1 MILLASSEGLATGE
15 TLYISTFP
23 IDIMLESESG
33 ITNNVASFQTGSKVV
48 IRLHRV
54 VTSSVPQG
62 QHQYTRTFGP
72 PVPVMEFTSDDIAK
86 SILGK
91 KLDRSGG
98 AFGISA
104 EYVPNNETVI
114 DQDFVVRIF

>member
-1 MILLASSEGLATGE
+1 MILMTASEGFQTGPIR
-15 TLYISTFP
+15 YVSTFP

-33 ITNNVASFQTGSKVV
+33 GINVATFQTGAKVV

-54 VTSSVPQG
+54 VTSSVPRG
-62 QHQYTRTFGP
+62 QDQYTRTFGP

-98 AFGISA
+98 AFGISVQ
-104 EYVPNNETVI
+104 YVPNNESVD
-114 DQDFVVRIF
+114 DQDFIVRIF